1 MTNDVSGCSA
11 ATDEPSACADE
22 FCAALERD
30 VFANYEGRPGDLIPI
45 LQDIQERHGFLPE
58 EAMVATAHRLK
69 MATSSVFGVASF
81 YTHFYL
87 TPQGR
92 NRIKVCQGTACHVRG
107 VERLIDTIRG
117 RLGIGPGETSEDF
130 EFSVEGVACFGS
142 CALAP
147 VVVLN
152 GKVHGNMTTDK
163 VTQLLDSMA

>member
-1 MTNDVSGCSA
+1 M
-11 ATDEPSACADE
+11 DERQQEAGSRCGSEE
-22 FCAALERD
+22 FLAALERD
-30 VFANYEGRPGDLIPI
+30 VFSNYACRNGDLIPI
-45 LQDIQERHGFLPE
+45 LQDIQDIHGYLPE
-58 EAMVATAHRLK
+58 EMLVATAQRLK
-69 MATSSVFGVASF
+69 MPECAVYGVATF
-81 YTHFYL
+81 YTQFYL

-107 VERLIDTIRG
+107 VERLIDAIRDK
-117 RLGIGPGETSEDF
+117 LGIGPGETTEDF

-163 VTQLLDSMA
+163 VADLLEGMA

>member
-1 MTNDVSGCSA
+1 VTSDVPNRNEDQAAQATCS
-11 ATDEPSACADE
+11 DE
-22 FCAALERD
+22 FLATLERD

-45 LQDIQERHGFLPE
+45 LQDIQEIHGYLPE
-58 EAMVATAHRLK
+58 ELLVATARRLK
-69 MATSSVFGVASF
+69 MPTSSVYGVATF

-107 VERLIDTIRG
+107 VERLVDAIRG

-152 GKVHGNMTTDK
+152 GKVHGNMTPDK
-163 VTQLLDSMA
+163 VHELLDGMA

>member
-1 MTNDVSGCSA
+1 MTNDVSSCNA
-11 ATDEPSACADE
+11 ATDPPSACEDD
-22 FCAALERD
+22 FCVALDRD
-30 VFANYEGRPGDLIPI
+30 VFVNYKGRPGDLIPV
-45 LQDIQERHGFLPE
+45 LQDIQDIHGYLSE
-58 EAMVATAHRLK
+58 EALIATARRLR
-69 MATSSVFGVASF
+69 MSTSSVYGVASF

-107 VERLIDTIRG
+107 VERLVDTIRG

-152 GKVHGNMTTDK
+152 GKVHGNMTPDK
-163 VTQLLDSMA
+163 VTQLLDAMA